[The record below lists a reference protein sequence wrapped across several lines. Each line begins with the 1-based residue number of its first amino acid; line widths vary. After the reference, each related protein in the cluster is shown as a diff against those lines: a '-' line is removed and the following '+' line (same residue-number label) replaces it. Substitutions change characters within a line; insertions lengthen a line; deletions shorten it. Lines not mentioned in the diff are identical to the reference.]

1 MFITPFGIFRYT
13 KMTFDL

>member
-1 MFITPFGIFRYT
+1 MFITPFGIFHYT